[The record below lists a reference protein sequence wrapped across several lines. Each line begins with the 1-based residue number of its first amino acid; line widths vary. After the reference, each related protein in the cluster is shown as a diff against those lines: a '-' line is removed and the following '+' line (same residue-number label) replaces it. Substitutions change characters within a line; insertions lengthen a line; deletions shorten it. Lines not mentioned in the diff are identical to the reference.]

1 MAVQP
6 QEAPDDPLPE
16 LAVLEQRDRERD
28 LSAARLARLAS
39 CHRACCNPTR
49 LDRLALAIGL
59 TPSGC

>member
-1 MAVQP
+1 MIQ
-6 QEAPDDPLPE
+6 LPE
-16 LAVLEQRDRERD
+16 LAVLKQRDRERD